1 MLNNS
6 DSNKKVVITG
16 GGPSGLFCAYC
27 LVKNNIAVNL
37 YEQKDQPG
45 RKYILAGQ
53 SGLNIT
59 NSENTD
65 LFASRYGK
73 DEFFFRKLLTLFSP
87 SDLVTWYNAI
97 GIKTFTGSSGRVFA
111 ETEGSGEILDKW
123 LSILYGTGLFKLYTN
138 HRLADIMP
146 DRTLVYESRGER
158 IEVKTDCAVF
168 ALGGASWP
176 ATGSDGRWVDI
187 FKKAGAAVVPLKAA
201 NCGFEKKWSDAFIE
215 KWADR
220 PLKNIRVNFKGKS
233 NRGELLVTPYGI
245 EGGGI
250 YFSGAA
256 LRDEIIKS
264 GRAVVYIDLLPDLT
278 LDKIIKKLK
287 KDQDRD
293 TLSNYLRKAVN
304 ITGIKFALL
313 KEIIPHSS
321 LKELIH
327 GNPEILK
334 SLPLELQGMRPL
346 EEAIS
351 TSGGVSLV
359 SLDENLMLKKYPGYY
374 VIGEMADW
382 EAPTGGYL
390 FQGCFSTAYLA
401 ASGII
406 RNKPDPDESAE
417 NMEGKGI
424 IPDVYDFMQRDMNH
438 TNV

>member
-6 DSNKKVVITG
+6 GSSKKAVITG

-27 LVKNNIAVNL
+27 LVKNRIAVDL

-59 NSENTD
+59 NSENPD

-73 DEFFFRKLLTLFSP
+73 DKAFFRKLLTLFSP
-87 SDLVTWYNAI
+87 SDLVKWYNAI

-138 HRLADIMP
+138 HRLTDIRP
-146 DRTLVYESRGER
+146 DRTLVFESCGET
-158 IEVKTDCAVF
+158 IEVKTASAVF

-176 ATGSDGRWVDI
+176 GTGSDGRWVDI
-187 FKKAGAAVVPLKAA
+187 FKKAGADIVPLKAA
-201 NCGFEKKWSDAFIE
+201 NCGFEKKWSGTFIE
-215 KWADR
+215 KWKGR
-220 PLKNIRVNFKGKS
+220 PLKNIRVDFKGKS

-245 EGGGI
+245 EGSGI
-250 YFSGAA
+250 YFSGAE

-264 GRAVVYIDLLPDLT
+264 GRAEVYIDLLPDLT
-278 LDKIIKKLK
+278 MDRVIKKLK
-287 KDQDRD
+287 KDQGRE

-313 KEIIPHSS
+313 KEIFPHSS

-327 GNPEILK
+327 SKPDMLK
-334 SLPLELQGMRPL
+334 SLPLELHGMRPL

-351 TSGGVSLV
+351 TSGGVSLE
-359 SLDENLMLKKYPGYY
+359 SLDENMMLRNYPGYY

-390 FQGCFSTAYLA
+390 LQGCFSTAYLA

-406 RNKPDPDESAE
+406 GNAPARDKSAFNSE
-417 NMEGKGI
+417 
-424 IPDVYDFMQRDMNH
+424 
-438 TNV
+438 